1 MINSVNGINLNN
13 IYGTKNIVQ
22 DKTVK
27 AQTPCVVS
35 NSPAN
40 SYSNISFGSF
50 RILRTKMNNEEQ
62 KIYSKVVSKLPQ
74 EQRFQMENLLKTGVL
89 LDSRSNDNS
98 TVLDNLYKI
107 IDEKRAPGLDKKV
120 VLSELVNT
128 LNNPFV
134 ITQKFGDIPDKN
146 LSDII
151 NNPKDYTSQPNQE
164 NVEQY
169 TPDIKRVHSSS
180 CVAASIEFDL
190 ASKQPAEFA
199 RIANGLTS
207 KDICAVKKLKMSD
220 IGQNWVEAQWFLTEF
235 KSEYKKDG
243 WDNVTVNMRPDRNAI
258 IRARIQSTNKDPNE
272 RSLID
277 VLMQSTF
284 MNIGSQQTYNSLTD
298 IRTGK
303 YNPDNTGLTD
313 IEKSF
318 AEAVSTGKSKCS
330 VTYQKID
337 DNGFITGYE
346 CDFPTMKKH
355 IIGALK
361 MGENVIVGYTQKDE
375 TGKVINGH
383 EITIV
388 KLEKDKNGREVF
400 VCNDTDDESDLP
412 VRYYVDDFIPSIH
425 HAGLPKEVIKDD
437 LDAEPAWHEVINY
450 YKTAEYKKAS

>member
-1 MINSVNGINLNN
+1 MINNINGINPNSVYYAKAVVN
-13 IYGTKNIVQ
+13 KENANAQSVCSEQKQI
-22 DKTVK
+22 
-27 AQTPCVVS
+27 AQTR
-35 NSPAN
+35 SPN
-40 SYSNISFGSF
+40 TFGSYY
-50 RILRTKMNNEEQ
+50 IKRTQLNGNEQ
-62 KIYSKVVSKLPQ
+62 KIYSKVASILPKSQ
-74 EQRFQMENLLKTGVL
+74 AKQLENLLKSGVL

-107 IDEKRAPGLDKKV
+107 VSEKRVQGLDKKV

-128 LNNPFV
+128 LNNPYV
-134 ITQKFGDIPDKN
+134 ITQKFGDIPDKE
-146 LSDII
+146 LTDII
-151 NNPKDYTSQPNQE
+151 KNPQKYVAQNNSQIE
-164 NVEQY
+164 KY
-169 TPDIKRVHSSS
+169 DGSLKRVHSSA

-207 KDICAVKKLKMSD
+207 ENICAVKKIKRGD
-220 IGQNWVEAQWFLTEF
+220 IAQNWIEASWFLKEF
-235 KSEYKKDG
+235 NSEYKKDG
-243 WDNVTVNMRPDRNAI
+243 WDNVVINLRPDRNAI
-258 IRARIQSTNKDPNE
+258 VRARIQATNKDPNE

-318 AEAVSTGKSKCS
+318 AEAVITGKNKYSI
-330 VTYQKID
+330 TYQQID

-346 CDFPTMKKH
+346 CGFDKMKKH
-355 IIGALK
+355 ITDSLK

-388 KLEKDKNGREVF
+388 KIEKDQNGREMF

-412 VRYYVDDFIPSIH
+412 VKYYVDEFLPSIH
-425 HAGLPKEVIKDD
+425 HAGLSKQIAELNPELKLPKYEAID
-437 LDAEPAWHEVINY
+437 Y
-450 YKTAEYKKAS
+450 YKSIQQKQAA